1 MNPPIYHLDLK
12 PANILLDNN
21 MVPKIADFGLSRFI
35 TEEKTMITKNLVGT
49 LPYMP
54 REYIERKEIS
64 NKLDIFSLG
73 AVMLDIIAGPTGRFR
88 STKMPSL
95 EFTNQVQGKWKNRL
109 QTRRNGPLLE
119 AYCQQVKTCTEI
131 ALKCLEI
138 DRENRPNILEII
150 NQINEKEDIIGE
162 KTKNLITIMNHVPKR
177 KRRTKRKIRS
187 SQWSILIF
195 QEMCIH
201 QSHVTAAKFIA
212 RKQWFVVGHQ
222 DGFIRVYT
230 YESPVKQVKRFKA
243 HVWNI
248 TTLDV
253 HPTEP
258 YLLSVGSQDQIK
270 LWDWNKGWECIKT
283 FDLHGIAYQIKF
295 NPKDTHKF
303 AIASLQDAQVWN
315 IRSSRHEFTLSGHGY
330 IVSCL
335 DYFTR
340 GNQLYMITGSWD
352 KTAKIWDCQRR
363 TCVQTLEGHTDC
375 ITCVC
380 SHPDLPVL
388 LTGSNDETV
397 RLWNSITFKLEGV
410 LDFELGQVTAIIC
423 LKGSKRVVIG
433 HDAGLVITEIRHERP
448 AAWHLV
454 VVMSSVSE
462 CAPRMGTR
470 STLTT
475 KAPTGAWLTATWTHP
490 PGAAQRSST
499 ASAVGRKRN
508 RASSW
513 SSLKAVRAMNPTNV
527 TYELLEEI
535 TDGFS
540 EERKLG
546 EGGYGTV
553 YKGEHKNGDKIAVK
567 ILHDTQDFDG
577 KKLQNEF
584 GNLMIVNH
592 PNIVQLVGYCY
603 EIKHTH
609 GQVKGRPVLVA
620 TIHRAL
626 CFEYMP
632 RGSLENYLSDKVD
645 GLDWPIRYKIIKGT
659 CEGLKHLHVE
669 MKPPI
674 YHLDLKP
681 ANILLDNN
689 MVPKIA
695 DFGLSRFITE
705 DKTMTTKTLVGT
717 ITYLPREYIERK
729 EISNKLDI
737 FSLGV
742 VMLEIIAGP
751 GPTGRFRSTE
761 IPSQEFTDQVL
772 GNWKT
777 RLETGRNGS
786 LLEAYCQQV
795 KTCTEIALKCMETD
809 RENRPN
815 IVEIINQI
823 NEKEA
828 IIGELP
834 IDHAL
839 EKLPSHNNESVTLE
853 SKLPSHLNLNE
864 TKENHEADHHN
875 SSCSKEKEEDRE
887 EDQIIPME
895 HPDVPI
901 DVHPSEPWILT
912 SNMFGSVDIL
922 NYNTLF
928 IARKQWFVVGHHD
941 GFIRVY
947 TYESPVKQVKRFKAH
962 AWSWTITTLD
972 VHPTEPYLLSVGSQ
986 DQIKLWDWNKD
997 WECIRTFDPHGV
1009 AYQIKFNPKDTHKFA
1024 VASLMDAQVWNIRSS
1039 RHEFTLSGHVS
1050 IVDCFDFFTRGNQLY
1065 MITGSWDKTA
1075 KIWDCQRRT
1084 CVQTLEGHT
1093 DCITCVCSHPDLPIL
1108 LTGSNDETVRLWN
1121 ATTFKLEGVLD
1132 FELGKVTAIVCLKGS
1147 KRVAIGHDAGLV
1159 ITEIR
1164 HGKPA
1169 PSNR

>member
-1 MNPPIYHLDLK
+1 MNPTNVPYQLLKEITDGFSEERKLGKGGYGTVYKGEHKNGDKIAVKILHTEGFDDNKFNNEFGNLMMANHTNIIRLVGYCYEIKHTTGLAKGRLALIATIDRALCFEYMPRGSLENYLSDEDDGLDWPIRYKIIKGTCEGLKHLHVEMNPPIYHLDLK

-162 KTKNLITIMNHVPKR
+162 LPIDHALEKLPSYNNESINLESKLASHLNLNETRENQEPDHHNESCSKEKEEDQEEDQIIPMEHPDFPRDVHP
-177 KRRTKRKIRS
+177 S
-187 SQWSILIF
+187 EPWILTSNMFGSVDILNCNT
-195 QEMCIH
+195 QG
-201 QSHVTAAKFIA
+201 VTAAKFIA

-433 HDAGLVITEIRHERP
+433 HDAGLVITEIRHE
-448 AAWHLV
+448 
-454 VVMSSVSE
+454 
-462 CAPRMGTR
+462 
-470 STLTT
+470 
-475 KAPTGAWLTATWTHP
+475 K
-490 PGAAQRSST
+490 PG
-499 ASAVGRKRN
+499 
-508 RASSW
+508 
-513 SSLKAVRAMNPTNV
+513 
-527 TYELLEEI
+527 
-535 TDGFS
+535 
-540 EERKLG
+540 
-546 EGGYGTV
+546 
-553 YKGEHKNGDKIAVK
+553 
-567 ILHDTQDFDG
+567 
-577 KKLQNEF
+577 
-584 GNLMIVNH
+584 
-592 PNIVQLVGYCY
+592 
-603 EIKHTH
+603 
-609 GQVKGRPVLVA
+609 
-620 TIHRAL
+620 
-626 CFEYMP
+626 
-632 RGSLENYLSDKVD
+632 
-645 GLDWPIRYKIIKGT
+645 
-659 CEGLKHLHVE
+659 
-669 MKPPI
+669 
-674 YHLDLKP
+674 
-681 ANILLDNN
+681 
-689 MVPKIA
+689 
-695 DFGLSRFITE
+695 
-705 DKTMTTKTLVGT
+705 
-717 ITYLPREYIERK
+717 
-729 EISNKLDI
+729 
-737 FSLGV
+737 
-742 VMLEIIAGP
+742 
-751 GPTGRFRSTE
+751 
-761 IPSQEFTDQVL
+761 
-772 GNWKT
+772 
-777 RLETGRNGS
+777 
-786 LLEAYCQQV
+786 
-795 KTCTEIALKCMETD
+795 
-809 RENRPN
+809 
-815 IVEIINQI
+815 
-823 NEKEA
+823 
-828 IIGELP
+828 
-834 IDHAL
+834 
-839 EKLPSHNNESVTLE
+839 
-853 SKLPSHLNLNE
+853 
-864 TKENHEADHHN
+864 
-875 SSCSKEKEEDRE
+875 
-887 EDQIIPME
+887 
-895 HPDVPI
+895 
-901 DVHPSEPWILT
+901 
-912 SNMFGSVDIL
+912 
-922 NYNTLF
+922 
-928 IARKQWFVVGHHD
+928 
-941 GFIRVY
+941 
-947 TYESPVKQVKRFKAH
+947 
-962 AWSWTITTLD
+962 
-972 VHPTEPYLLSVGSQ
+972 
-986 DQIKLWDWNKD
+986 
-997 WECIRTFDPHGV
+997 
-1009 AYQIKFNPKDTHKFA
+1009 
-1024 VASLMDAQVWNIRSS
+1024 
-1039 RHEFTLSGHVS
+1039 
-1050 IVDCFDFFTRGNQLY
+1050 
-1065 MITGSWDKTA
+1065 
-1075 KIWDCQRRT
+1075 
-1084 CVQTLEGHT
+1084 
-1093 DCITCVCSHPDLPIL
+1093 
-1108 LTGSNDETVRLWN
+1108 
-1121 ATTFKLEGVLD
+1121 
-1132 FELGKVTAIVCLKGS
+1132 
-1147 KRVAIGHDAGLV
+1147 
-1159 ITEIR
+1159 
-1164 HGKPA
+1164 

>member
-1 MNPPIYHLDLK
+1 MMANHTNIIRLVGYCYEIKYTTGLAKGRLALIATIDRALCFEYMPRGSLENYLSDEDDGLDWPIRYKIIKGTCEGLKHLHVEMNPPIYHLDLK

-162 KTKNLITIMNHVPKR
+162 KTKITITNHVPKR
-177 KRRTKRKIRS
+177 KRRTRRKIRS
-187 SQWSILIF
+187 SQWNILIF

-201 QSHVTAAKFIA
+201 QSHVIAAKFIA

-258 YLLSVGSQDQIK
+258 YLLSIGSQDQIK

-283 FDLHGIAYQIKF
+283 FDLHGLAYQIKF

-303 AIASLQDAQVWN
+303 AVASLKDAQVWN

-380 SHPDLPVL
+380 SHPDLPIL

-433 HDAGLVITEIRHERP
+433 HDAGLVITEIRHEKP
-448 AAWHLV
+448 AY
-454 VVMSSVSE
+454 
-462 CAPRMGTR
+462 
-470 STLTT
+470 
-475 KAPTGAWLTATWTHP
+475 
-490 PGAAQRSST
+490 Q
-499 ASAVGRKRN
+499 
-508 RASSW
+508 
-513 SSLKAVRAMNPTNV
+513 
-527 TYELLEEI
+527 LLEEI

-553 YKGEHKNGDKIAVK
+553 YKGKHKNGDKIAVK
-567 ILHDTQDFDG
+567 ILHDTQDFDD

-584 GNLMIVNH
+584 GNLMMVNH

-695 DFGLSRFITE
+695 DFGLSRFITK

-717 ITYLPREYIERK
+717 IPYLPREYIERK

-751 GPTGRFRSTE
+751 GPTGHFRSTE

-853 SKLPSHLNLNE
+853 SKLASHLNLNE

-875 SSCSKEKEEDRE
+875 NSCSKEREEDRE

-901 DVHPSEPWILT
+901 DLHPSEPWILT

-922 NYNTLF
+922 NYHTHF

-1147 KRVAIGHDAGLV
+1147 KR
-1159 ITEIR
+1159 
-1164 HGKPA
+1164 
-1169 PSNR
+1169 